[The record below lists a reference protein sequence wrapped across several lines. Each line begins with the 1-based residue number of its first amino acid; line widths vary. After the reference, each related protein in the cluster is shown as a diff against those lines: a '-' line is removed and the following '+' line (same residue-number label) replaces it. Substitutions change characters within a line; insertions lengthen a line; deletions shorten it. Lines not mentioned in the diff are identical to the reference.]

1 MKIKQYLK
9 RGIKY
14 VLHGQPVNKVY
25 AQVSY
30 LSPSDMLQGR
40 TALITGGTS
49 GIGYEMAKAFIMA
62 GATCIITGR
71 RKEKVNQACGKL
83 V

>member
-14 VLHGQPVNKVY
+14 VLHGQPINKVY

-40 TALITGGTS
+40 RALITGG
-49 GIGYEMAKAFIMA
+49 
-62 GATCIITGR
+62 
-71 RKEKVNQACGKL
+71 
-83 V
+83 